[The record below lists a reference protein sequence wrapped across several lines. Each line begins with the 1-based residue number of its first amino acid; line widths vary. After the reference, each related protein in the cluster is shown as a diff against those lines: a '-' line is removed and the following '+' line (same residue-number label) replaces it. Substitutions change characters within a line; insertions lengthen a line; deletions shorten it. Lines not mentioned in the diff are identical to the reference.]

1 MQMKPTS
8 AKKTMMTMKTPPPSG
23 KRKRGLPKRLE
34 CDCGNPATVYRFGTK
49 ICTRCDFI
57 DSNRPLDITIGRND
71 SFEGGETGL
80 LPHKSYIVIPPD
92 DNDFLDEDEFPNEF
106 FT

>member
-1 MQMKPTS
+1 MPMKPTS
-8 AKKTMMTMKTPPPSG
+8 AKKTMTMKTPPPSG

-57 DSNRPLDITIGRND
+57 DSNRPLDITTGRND
-71 SFEGGETGL
+71 NFEASTGL

-92 DNDFLDEDEFPNEF
+92 DNDFLDGDDPNEF